1 MAVSPDLLRG
11 IELRPNKA
19 LQLTRA
25 ARGALQDR
33 RHFEGFPD
41 VSNPYSG
48 AGN

>member
-1 MAVSPDLLRG
+1 MPNLFDPA
-11 IELRPNKA
+11 PNKP

-33 RHFEGFPD
+33 WHFGTITGLSKLYP
-41 VSNPYSG
+41 G

>member
-1 MAVSPDLLRG
+1 MQMIAT
-11 IELRPNKA
+11 PNKP

-33 RHFEGFPD
+33 VHFEIQRRLIDAFP
-41 VSNPYSG
+41 G

>member
-1 MAVSPDLLRG
+1 MKLARWLL
-11 IELRPNKA
+11 PNKA

-33 RHFEGFPD
+33 VHFENRYRLSKLYP
-41 VSNPYSG
+41 G